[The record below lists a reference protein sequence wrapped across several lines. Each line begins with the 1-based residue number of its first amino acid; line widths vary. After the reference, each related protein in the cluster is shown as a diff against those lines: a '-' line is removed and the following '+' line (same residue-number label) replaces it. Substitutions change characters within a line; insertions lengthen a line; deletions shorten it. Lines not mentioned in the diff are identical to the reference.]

1 MQQVVNHRLKL
12 SADGAVLV
20 PLNFPLF
27 IAPYLL
33 HFNKASLWICRR
45 EGKQMTTKLTKS
57 KFKLA
62 LECPTKLYYIDKP
75 EYANQQAEDSF
86 LKALAEGGY
95 QVEALA
101 RCYFEDGLFVEANHR
116 ELATDATKRLLENE
130 LITLFEAEIAYQKY
144 LVRTDILIK
153 HQNHLKLIEIK
164 AKSINSEEIK
174 KIEKRDGTINAT
186 WKPYIADVAFQKWV
200 LQKAYP
206 NYRISSY
213 LMLVDKDSI
222 CPTDGLNR
230 KFFLRKDQSGKSR
243 VEIIETLT
251 AEDLSVHLL
260 KKINVDHLTEKIW
273 SECDA
278 AGRPFI
284 DSFHELSQQYFKG
297 LKSLPIPKKECARCQ
312 FKTLPHDEANGLISG
327 FKECWRESLGYS
339 DNDFLD
345 PTVLD
350 LWNVR
355 KDPYLQK
362 GLIKLR
368 DFNEDDLSIK
378 DDGKPGLSTS
388 QRQWLQIEK
397 AKNNDNTLWLDEQG
411 LRDEMQSWV
420 YPLHFIDFET
430 AMLPIPFKKGA
441 RPYQGIA
448 FQFSHHVMNEKGH
461 VAHFGEYLN
470 TEPGVDPSIDFI
482 RALKSELE
490 KDSGTIFRYSNHENS
505 YLNMILRQLLELPEP
520 PADRDELISF
530 IKSIT
535 KSPSDSREKW
545 QGERC
550 MVDLCEVVKRFYY
563 DPLTN
568 GSNSIKKVLP
578 AVLSRSKYLQQKY
591 SHPIYGSKGGI
602 SSKNFSRQ
610 RWIVFE
616 GENIKDPY
624 SLLEPINKDTPDEK
638 IELLFDDEYLKEGG
652 AATIAY
658 AKLQFTHMSAYSG
671 GLDH

>member
-1 MQQVVNHRLKL
+1 MPT
-12 SADGAVLV
+12 A
-20 PLNFPLF
+20 
-27 IAPYLL
+27 
-33 HFNKASLWICRR
+33 
-45 EGKQMTTKLTKS
+45 KLTKS

-62 LECPTKLYYIDKP
+62 YECPTKLYYIDKP
-75 EYANQQAEDSF
+75 QYANQQAEDSF

-101 RCYFEDGLFVEANHR
+101 RCYFPEGIFVEASHKESVQN
-116 ELATDATKRLLENE
+116 ATKRLLENE
-130 LITLFEAEIAYQKY
+130 SITLFEAEISYQRY
-144 LVRTDILIK
+144 LIRTDILIK

-164 AKSINSEEIK
+164 AKSIDSEEIK
-174 KIEKRDGTINAT
+174 KIEKRDGAINAK
-186 WKPYIADVAFQKWV
+186 WKPYIADIAFQKWV
-200 LQKAYP
+200 LQHAYP

-222 CPTDGLNR
+222 CPTDGLNC
-230 KFFLRKDQSGKSR
+230 KFFLIKEQSGKSR
-243 VEIIETLT
+243 VEILEPLS
-251 AEDLSVHLL
+251 AEDLSARLL
-260 KKINVDHLTEKIW
+260 KEINVDHLTEKIW

-284 DSFHELSQQYFKG
+284 DRFHELSQQYFKG
-297 LKSLPIPKKECARCQ
+297 LKSPPIPKKECAGCQ
-312 FKTLPHDEANGLISG
+312 FKTLLDDEANGLISG

-362 GLIKLR
+362 GLIKLN

-397 AKNNDNTLWLDEQG
+397 AKNKDNTLWLDEQG
-411 LRDEMQSWV
+411 LRDEMQSWI

-430 AMLPIPFKKGA
+430 AMLPIPFKKGTH
-441 RPYQGIA
+441 PYQGIA
-448 FQFSHHVMNEKGH
+448 FQFSHHIIDEKGS
-461 VAHFGEYLN
+461 VAHVGEYLN
-470 TEPGVDPSIDFI
+470 TDPGVDPSIDFI

-505 YLNMILRQLLELPEP
+505 YLNMILKQLLGLSEP
-520 PADRDELISF
+520 PLDRDELISF

-535 KSPSDSREKW
+535 KSPSDSRDNW
-545 QGERC
+545 VGERC
-550 MVDLCEVVKRFYY
+550 MVDLCELVKRFYY
-563 DPLTN
+563 DPLTK

-578 AVLSRSKYLQQKY
+578 AILNRSKYLQQKY
-591 SHPIYGSKGGI
+591 SQPIYGSSKGI
-602 SSKNFSRQ
+602 SSKNFNQ
-610 RWIVFE
+610 QCWIIFE
-616 GENIKDPY
+616 NGNVKDLY
-624 SLLEPINKDTPDEK
+624 SLLEPINKDAPDEE

-658 AKLQFTHMSAYSG
+658 AKLQFTHMSDFEREALRKALLQYCE
-671 GLDH
+671 LDTLAMVMIVEAWQDMVQ